1 LVKEKQTVRLMGTI
15 IDLTIEHDNPQP
27 ILTEA
32 IERLKRYEKRF
43 SANDSSSELM
53 AVNLQAGKK
62 WVQVHP
68 ELFELIEIG
77 KRQSLAKDSHLNIAI
92 GPLIQTWRIGFSD
105 AKVPSQTAINHCL
118 SLISPENILLNQ
130 EQNQVYLAKEGMKI
144 DLGCLAKG
152 YIADLIVKYLKE
164 VGVKAALINLGGN
177 LVTFGKASNHSDQ
190 LWRIGI
196 QNPTKPRNQS
206 LIILKIC
213 DQSVV
218 TSGVYERSL
227 TQSQKTYHHIFNPQT
242 GYPIETSVVSL
253 TIVSK
258 QSIDGEI
265 WTTRLFGHTPQ
276 QILAMVDALPDISA
290 IVITNTGEVYYSPEL
305 KKYIA

>member
-1 LVKEKQTVRLMGTI
+1 MGTV
-15 IDLTIEHDNPQP
+15 IDLTIEHDNPTP
-27 ILTEA
+27 ILNEA
-32 IERLKRYEKRF
+32 IARLKQYEKRF
-43 SANDSSSELM
+43 SANDWTSELM
-53 AVNLQAGKK
+53 AVNLQAGKEA
-62 WVQVHP
+62 VFVHP

-77 KRQSLAKDSHLNIAI
+77 KEQSLAKDSHLNIAI

-105 AKVPSQTAINHCL
+105 AKVPSQTEINHCL
-118 SLISPENILLNQ
+118 SLINPENILLDKAQ
-130 EQNQVYLAKEGMKI
+130 SQVYLTKEGMKI

-152 YIADLIVKYLKE
+152 YIADLVVKYLKE
-164 VGVKAALINLGGN
+164 AKVVSALINLGGN

-227 TQSQKTYHHIFNPQT
+227 SQSQKTYHHIFNPKT
-242 GYPIETSVVSL
+242 GYPVETSVVSL

-265 WTTRLFGHTPQ
+265 WTTRLFGQTPQ
-276 QILAMVDALPDISA
+276 QILTTVATLPDISA
-290 IVITNTGEVYYSPEL
+290 IVITNTGEMLYSPEL